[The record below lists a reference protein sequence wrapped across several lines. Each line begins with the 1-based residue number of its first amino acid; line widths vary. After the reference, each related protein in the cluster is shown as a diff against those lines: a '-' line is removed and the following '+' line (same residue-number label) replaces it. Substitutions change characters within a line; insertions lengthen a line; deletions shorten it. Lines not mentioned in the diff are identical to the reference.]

1 MKHLLLFSL
10 AAFILSCQ
18 APSPK
23 SNQFDKFNENA
34 ASADSTFNLFESG
47 DLDIMSD
54 MYADDMFWSPANTT
68 DSLSKEQWRSGMQEW
83 HASFDSFSFQDRLY
97 YPSVDEEFV
106 PNGGVRVYG
115 TWSSVHKETGKSTQ
129 TKYYAVLEYNED
141 GKIEGNMEWFDLGGI
156 FDQLEESTEATE
168 E

>member
-47 DLDIMSD
+47 NLDIMSD
-54 MYADDMFWSPANTT
+54 M
-68 DSLSKEQWRSGMQEW
+68 
-83 HASFDSFSFQDRLY
+83 
-97 YPSVDEEFV
+97 
-106 PNGGVRVYG
+106 
-115 TWSSVHKETGKSTQ
+115 
-129 TKYYAVLEYNED
+129 
-141 GKIEGNMEWFDLGGI
+141 
-156 FDQLEESTEATE
+156 
-168 E
+168 